1 MFRKSELKNGD
12 NTMKTKVLFSVLA
25 LTLTIALSL
34 ACSNAQDLSSETLSS
49 GTSGQ
54 SDQSLGSGKGVEVP
68 LSGEP
73 AALSDTARSYG
84 SSGSTGTGLQPGIW
98 VTGQGSVTLDPDLA
112 LINIGVETIDVNVSG
127 ARDSAAKA
135 MEAILKVVKT
145 RGLTDADVQTL
156 AFNIYPQYEWKQD
169 NRRILTGYMVSNTAQ
184 IKIRDLDSVGVI
196 IDEVAGA
203 GGNATRING
212 ISFTVEDP
220 DPFMNDLRKAA
231 VNDAILKA
239 AHFASLTGTSAG
251 PLVYIAEVGSGG
263 SVIQDFGG
271 ERAFRAAAA
280 PATSISGGELE
291 LKMSVQAAFAIQ

>member
-1 MFRKSELKNGD
+1 MKSKG
-12 NTMKTKVLFSVLA
+12 LFSVLA
-25 LTLTIALSL
+25 LTLTLALSL
-34 ACSNAQDLSSETLSS
+34 ACSNAQDQSTETLASA
-49 GTSGQ
+49 TSVQ
-54 SDQSLGSGKGVEVP
+54 SDQSLGIGKGLQIP
-68 LSGEP
+68 LSGAP
-73 AALSDTARSYG
+73 AALSSTVRSDEYA
-84 SSGSTGTGLQPGIW
+84 GSTGAALQPGIW

-112 LINIGVETIDVNVSG
+112 LLNIGVETIENNVSG
-127 ARDSAAKA
+127 ARDSAASA
-135 MEAILKVVKT
+135 MEAILKVVRT

-212 ISFTVEDP
+212 ITFTVEDP
-220 DPFMNDLRKAA
+220 SPFMNDLRKAA
-231 VNDAILKA
+231 VNDAALKA
-239 AHFASLTGTSAG
+239 AHFASLTGTSLG

-271 ERAFRAAAA
+271 ERAFMAAAA
-280 PATSISGGELE
+280 PPTSISGGELE
-291 LKMSVQAAFAIQ
+291 LKMSVQAAFGIQ